1 MTSVKT
7 YFRMVPAVMSA
18 VALVVTWSASF
29 ASEVDAA
36 AILKCQ
42 ALRDDAARLA
52 CYDSLNSVPAPAAEP
67 TAADRSPG
75 KAPPAQSPPASPGT
89 AELPA
94 ASGSEEPPAAD
105 PAQSSSAVPAIAE
118 QPTAAEPAPLDDEIG
133 QETLR
138 GSARKD
144 KPIVRGRVVS
154 CKEDATGKYLFYFD
168 NGQIWR
174 QKDNTNVRW
183 RECAFDVTISKDVFG
198 YRMVPDNE
206 KKRVRIARVK

>member
-1 MTSVKT
+1 MTSVKIC
-7 YFRMVPAVMSA
+7 FRASA
-18 VALVVTWSASF
+18 AFIYALALVVPWSASV
-29 ASEVDAA
+29 AGEVDAA

-42 ALRDDAARLA
+42 ALQDDAARLA
-52 CYDSLNSVPAPAAEP
+52 CYDGLNSVSTRAAEA
-67 TAADRSPG
+67 TDADPSPA
-75 KAPPAQSPPASPGT
+75 KARPVQSPPAAADP
-89 AELPA
+89 AELSAPA
-94 ASGSEEPPAAD
+94 GPAEPPAAE
-105 PAQSSSAVPAIAE
+105 PAQSSSAAPAIADK
-118 QPTAAEPAPLDDEIG
+118 PAAAEPAPLDDEIG

-138 GSARKD
+138 GNARKD
-144 KPIVRGRVVS
+144 APLVRGRVVS